1 MGIQLSKTT
10 PTRFVCVSDRV
21 TCLSYESS
29 TFGSPESGKNWETLL
44 SVFRL
49 TITDRT
55 DASKWKE
62 KVDQLMNGYTEPC
75 RWSIGRSYVQATLRN
90 STLLLTLEHEV
101 PDGDG
106 QLLLIDAFMLLNPM
120 LDGWYIGLIC
130 SGTQPLDL
138 NLRLGLILHALAV
151 SELTLGNPKAAFYLE
166 TATSAL
172 IPYYQGL
179 GYEISEQSCDGQ
191 TALVATHEGQM
202 MRLCNAAE
210 SSLVKG
216 LPAYIKRASE
226 ELSAKLLISSSA
238 KEEFYGS

>member
-1 MGIQLSKTT
+1 MGIQLSKN
-10 PTRFVCVSDRV
+10 PSRFVCVSDRV

-29 TFGSPESGKNWETLL
+29 TFGSPESGKNWEILL

-62 KVDQLMNGYTEPC
+62 KVDQLMNVYTQPC
-75 RWSIGRSYVQATLRN
+75 RWSIARSYVQETLRN

-101 PDGDG
+101 PTEDG

-151 SELTLGNPKAAFYLE
+151 SELSLGNPKAAFYLE

-179 GYEISEQSCDGQ
+179 GYEISDQSCDGQ
-191 TALVATHEGQM
+191 NSLVATHEGQM
-202 MRLCNAAE
+202 MRLCNAAQ
-210 SSLVKG
+210 SPLVKG

-226 ELSAKLLISSSA
+226 ELSAKVLSSPSA
-238 KEEFYGS
+238 KEEFYSN